1 MHELIYRMKF
11 NRKQHEAYSFVK
23 SLLERYQVDSFIA
36 ACSEIHLLAK
46 QFAPSVS
53 QPSSYG
59 CIDPLS
65 IIAWN
70 VVEQN
75 RYEA

>member
-1 MHELIYRMKF
+1 M
-11 NRKQHEAYSFVK
+11 VD
-23 SLLERYQVDSFIA
+23 QVDSFIA

-46 QFAPSVS
+46 QFAPSGS
-53 QPSSYG
+53 QHSGVG

-65 IIAWN
+65 IIKSN

>member
-1 MHELIYRMKF
+1 
-11 NRKQHEAYSFVK
+11 
-23 SLLERYQVDSFIA
+23 VDSFVA

-46 QFAPSVS
+46 QFG
-53 QPSSYG
+53 PSSEQQRRYG
-59 CIDPLS
+59 CLDPLS

-75 RYEA
+75 RNEA